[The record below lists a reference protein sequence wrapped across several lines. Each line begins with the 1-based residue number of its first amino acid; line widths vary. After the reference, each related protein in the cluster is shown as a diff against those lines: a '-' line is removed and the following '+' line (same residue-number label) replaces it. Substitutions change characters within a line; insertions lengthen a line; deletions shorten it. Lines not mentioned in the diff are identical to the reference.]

1 MHDCCCFA
9 LGGKT
14 TFFWWDFRRFH
25 YIMET
30 RSSVLGVNE

>member
-1 MHDCCCFA
+1 MTVVVLPLA
-9 LGGKT
+9 AKQL
-14 TFFWWDFRRFH
+14 FFWWDFRRFH